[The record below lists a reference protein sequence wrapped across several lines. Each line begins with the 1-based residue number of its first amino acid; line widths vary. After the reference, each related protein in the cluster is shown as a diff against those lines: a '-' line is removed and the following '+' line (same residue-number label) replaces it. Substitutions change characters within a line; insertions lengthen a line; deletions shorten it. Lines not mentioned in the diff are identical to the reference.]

1 MAKMPTKEKLPYRLR
16 VKISRSIDELEDW
29 LATYCDGQYGYEFDG
44 IKETDSVFNQLE
56 ILFKF
61 SFDTDRQKFKSAIK
75 SGKI

>member
-1 MAKMPTKEKLPYRLR
+1 MSKKPSKGQLPYRLR

-29 LATYCDGQYGYEFDG
+29 LATYCEGQYGYEFDG
-44 IKETDSVFNQLE
+44 IKETGTVFNQLE

-61 SFDTDRQKFKSAIK
+61 AFDTDRQKFKAAIK